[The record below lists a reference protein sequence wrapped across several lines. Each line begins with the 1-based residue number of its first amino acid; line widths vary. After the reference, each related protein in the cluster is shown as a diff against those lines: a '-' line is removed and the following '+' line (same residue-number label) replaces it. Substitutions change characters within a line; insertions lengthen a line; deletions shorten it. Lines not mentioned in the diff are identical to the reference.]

1 MAEKTVP
8 IKGELPESLYN
19 ALVELANKRGV
30 SANTVLQQA
39 LTTEKYLDEKE
50 AAGGSVL
57 IEERPGGT
65 IKRVIRQSGAS

>member
-1 MAEKTVP
+1 MSEKTVP

-50 AAGGSVL
+50 SAGGSVL
-57 IEERPGGT
+57 LEERPGGA
-65 IKRVIRQSGAS
+65 IKRVIRK